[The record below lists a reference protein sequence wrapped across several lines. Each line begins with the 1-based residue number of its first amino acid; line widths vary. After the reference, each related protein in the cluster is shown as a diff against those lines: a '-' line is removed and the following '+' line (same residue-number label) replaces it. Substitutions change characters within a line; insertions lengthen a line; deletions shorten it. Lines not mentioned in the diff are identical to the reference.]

1 MDAADRFRELV
12 RAPGPDVRLDE
23 AALCIAARAQPG
35 LDVDAWCARLDELAA
50 ECSAP
55 SFDAVLEELFVRR
68 GFAGATDDY
77 ADPRNS
83 FLDAVLERR
92 RGIPISL
99 SVVVIEVA
107 RRLGVVVHGV
117 GMPGHF
123 LVQAAGAEDIWCD
136 PFAGGALL
144 DVDGC
149 RARFDALFRG
159 ERVLHPRDL
168 APTPPRA
175 ILARMLANLE
185 QGPLGRDPRAQEWLY
200 ELHLSI
206 PCVPAGDRAVLE
218 RKLTRVR
225 AGWN

>member
-1 MDAADRFRELV
+1 MSS
-12 RAPGPDVRLDE
+12 P
-23 AALCIAARAQPG
+23 
-35 LDVDAWCARLDELAA
+35 A

-206 PCVPAGDRAVLE
+206 PGVPADDRAVLQ
-218 RKLTRVR
+218 RKLTRVH